1 MSDTDQEELH
11 GTGCS
16 DSESEQPVLSRVDS
30 TTQRL
35 GVNACSPISV
45 PTNQESISGLCLHLP
60 LTISA
65 PTRAI

>member
-11 GTGCS
+11 DTGSS

-45 PTNQESISGLCLHLP
+45 LRNQE
-60 LTISA
+60 
-65 PTRAI
+65 